1 MPKRRRQSHGSGS
14 AEKKRKRRRRNNQLF
29 PRARAIKMFP
39 KTSLIELTYC
49 DTVIVPTA
57 DDGISAPYIFRMNSI
72 QDPDYTS
79 TGHQPRGADQWAN
92 IYNKY
97 CVVGAKVK
105 VEPLVAGVTNID
117 TVMYGYLDDDAS
129 ADLYSLEDIRELNIP
144 GSRSKYV
151 ELGESQ
157 RGIRS
162 YRNPNLNFKV
172 GIKKFFGLSNKTQI
186 LAPAGIGQGDFPA
199 LNDPHGLSAPFGSN
213 PTNQCYLKLYTT
225 SVGTSVQSIN
235 CRVTIKY
242 LVVCH
247 DPKEVSAS

>member
-1 MPKRRRQSHGSGS
+1 MPKRKTRRPSNPQAG
-14 AEKKRKRRRRNNQLF
+14 KKRRKRRRMMKRSK
-29 PRARAIKMFP
+29 AIKMFP
-39 KTSLIELTYC
+39 KTSLVELTYC

-57 DDGISAPYIFRMNSI
+57 DDGVSAPRIFRMNSI
-72 QDPDYTS
+72 HDPDYTG

-92 IYNKY
+92 IYKKY
-97 CVVGAKVK
+97 CVVGCKVK

-129 ADLYSLEDIRELNIP
+129 ADIYTLEDIRELNIP

-151 ELGESQ
+151 ELGQSA
-157 RGIRS
+157 RGVHT

-172 GIKKFFGLSNKTQI
+172 GTKKFFGLTNKTQI

-199 LNDPHGLSAPFGSN
+199 LNDPHGLSANFGNN
-213 PTNQCYLKLYTT
+213 PVNQCFLKLYTT

-242 LVVCH
+242 LVVMH
-247 DPKEVSAS
+247 DPVEVGAS